1 MNLLL
6 RKAIR
11 MIYTHLESPIG
22 DLLVVGDGEAIT
34 ALYTAEHVRRPV
46 PDGHRDDEAFEGA
59 RQQLTEYFSGLRQS
73 FELDLHPA
81 GTEFQRAVWAELRRI
96 EYGSTAS
103 YAQIAQRVGRPAA
116 VRAVGAANGRN
127 PISII
132 VPCHRVVGSDGR
144 LTGYAGGLAAK
155 QWLLE
160 HERSGMAGRGGQ
172 PARAVSARSR

>member
-1 MNLLL
+1 
-6 RKAIR
+6 
-11 MIYTHLESPIG
+11 MIYTHLDSPIG
-22 DLLVVGDGEAIT
+22 DLLLVGDGEALT

-46 PDGHRDDEAFEGA
+46 PDGHRDDEAFEAA
-59 RQQLTEYFSGLRQS
+59 RQQLAEYFRGARESFDLELR
-73 FELDLHPA
+73 PA
-81 GTEFQRAVWAELRRI
+81 GTAFQHVVWAELRRI
-96 EYGSTAS
+96 DYGSTAS
-103 YAQIAQRVGRPAA
+103 YAQIAQRIARPAA

-160 HERSGMAGRGGQ
+160 HERSGMTGGAVH
-172 PARAVSARSR
+172 PAPAVSARSC